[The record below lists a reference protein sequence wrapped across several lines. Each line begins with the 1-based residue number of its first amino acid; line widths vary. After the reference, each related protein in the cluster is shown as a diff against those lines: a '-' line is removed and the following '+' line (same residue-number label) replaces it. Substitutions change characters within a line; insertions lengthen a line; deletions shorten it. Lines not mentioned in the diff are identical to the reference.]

1 MADTCTV
8 SGTLLAPDGSPL
20 VNATVV
26 FERSPKRVYPAS
38 PDTIAPHTV
47 RTQTNGSGAV
57 SVDLVPAEYKVSTQ
71 GSSYPAFSIVV
82 PDESTA
88 NLADIQDAMPEPY
101 ITQAQAI
108 VAQAESARDDAQA
121 LYGDLSAV
129 NQAKIDA
136 QNAASSAEALYGDLD
151 AVNQAVTAAEG
162 YADSCELWRD
172 QAVTAAATAVQAA
185 GEVQQETLLTAGM
198 AEALGQIGVIG
209 RSVETLRKRAL
220 AQGEVTIDNADA
232 GGWLIPAGNTV
243 AVTLPYELID
253 TDYAV
258 AAEIILAEPG
268 VAHAGQVV
276 VTERAVNGFTLRVTG
291 AARNIVVRWTLLN
304 PRQLYQ

>member
-1 MADTCTV
+1 MEKPLSEIARLASRVNDDY
-8 SGTLLAPDGSPL
+8 SGFGHLDHLTGDY
-20 VNATVV
+20 
-26 FERSPKRVYPAS
+26 R
-38 PDTIAPHTV
+38 
-47 RTQTNGSGAV
+47 
-57 SVDLVPAEYKVSTQ
+57 
-71 GSSYPAFSIVV
+71 
-82 PDESTA
+82 
-88 NLADIQDAMPEPY
+88 
-101 ITQAQAI
+101 
-108 VAQAESARDDAQA
+108 A
-121 LYGDLSAV
+121 L
-129 NQAKIDA
+129 AKIGEYTA
-136 QNAASSAEALYGDLD
+136 WMGDRM
-151 AVNQAVTAAEG
+151 
-162 YADSCELWRD
+162 DSYELWRD

-243 AVTLPYELID
+243 VVTLPYELID

-276 VTERAVNGFTLRVTG
+276 VTDRAVNGFTLRVTG

>member
-1 MADTCTV
+1 MP
-8 SGTLLAPDGSPL
+8 LALPQGPL
-20 VNATVV
+20 VVFVDSAAPTTAADAATL
-26 FERSPKRVYPAS
+26 RARRGYLW
-38 PDTIAPHTV
+38 
-47 RTQTNGSGAV
+47 V
-57 SVDLVPAEYKVSTQ
+57 SDGPEIWVCVDPAEGAAVWYRL
-71 GSSYPAFSIVV
+71 G
-82 PDESTA
+82 
-88 NLADIQDAMPEPY
+88 N
-101 ITQAQAI
+101 
-108 VAQAESARDDAQA
+108 AE
-121 LYGDLSAV
+121 DL
-129 NQAKIDA
+129 
-136 QNAASSAEALYGDLD
+136 G
-151 AVNQAVTAAEG
+151 TAAEHS
-162 YADSCELWRD
+162 AEDF
-172 QAVTAAATAVQAA
+172 APAASVA
-185 GEVQQETLLTAGM
+185 LLTAGM

-291 AARNIVVRWTLLN
+291 AARNIVVRWTVLN